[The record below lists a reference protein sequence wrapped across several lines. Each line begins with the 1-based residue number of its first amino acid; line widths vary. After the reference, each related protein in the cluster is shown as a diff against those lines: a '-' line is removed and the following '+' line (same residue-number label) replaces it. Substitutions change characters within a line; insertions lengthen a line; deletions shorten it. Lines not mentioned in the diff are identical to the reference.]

1 MQPADRPVPTNAG
14 PGGQRGDEPLSIA
27 YLTYR
32 GKPHVG
38 GQGVYTRHLTK
49 ALVDLGHHVEVLSGQ
64 PYPVLDERVPLHDLP
79 SLDIYNDYFPM
90 RMPGVWELKTVGDW
104 VEVGAF
110 MGGTFPEPLAFSVRA
125 AQYLRTRVNQFDLVQ
140 DNQCL
145 GYGLLAMQRMGLPVL
160 ATIHHPITVD
170 RRLEMEHSETT
181 RQRLSKARWYAFTKM
196 QTRVASRM
204 SRVIT
209 VSKNS
214 FEDIHT
220 DHQVPRE
227 RMHVVPVGVDQEMFR
242 PLDDVARI
250 PGRLITTASADV
262 TMKGLKYLLEAL
274 AKLRTERELSLVIIG
289 RKKEGGVSA
298 RTIDELGLGDCVE
311 FVTGVPE
318 ERIIELYSEAEVAVV
333 PSLYEGF
340 SLPAIEAMSCGVPLV
355 STTGGALPEV
365 VGADNETALLVPPGD
380 AEALAARIA
389 TALDDPEL
397 RARIGAAGRQRV
409 IDRWTWRHTA
419 VGTIEHYRALL
430 AETSHIQ
437 SRRPGGALAAP
448 RYRAA
453 AHAEHLTGAGPDAS
467 EVG

>member
-1 MQPADRPVPTNAG
+1 MRPDPRSSST
-14 PGGQRGDEPLSIA
+14 GGGSSATAALVRGDEPLHIA

-49 ALVDLGHHVEVLSGQ
+49 ALVDLGHHVEVLGGQ
-64 PYPVLDERVPLHDLP
+64 PFPVLDPRVPLHELP

-90 RMPGVWELKTVGDW
+90 RMPGVWELKTMGDW

-110 MGGTFPEPLAFSVRA
+110 MAGTFPEPLAFSVRA
-125 AQYLRTRVNQFDLVQ
+125 AQHLRTRVNDFDLVQ

-170 RRLEMEHSETT
+170 RRLEMEHSETSW
-181 RQRLSKARWYAFTKM
+181 QRFSKARWYNFTKM

-209 VSKNS
+209 VSQNS

-220 DHQVPRE
+220 DHQVPRD
-227 RMHVVPVGVDQEMFR
+227 RMHVVPVGVDQELFR
-242 PLDDVARI
+242 PLDHVARV

-274 AKLRTERELSLVIIG
+274 AKLRTEREVSLVVIG

-298 RTIDELGLGDCVE
+298 RTIDELGLGDCVT

-355 STTGGALPEV
+355 ATTGGALPEV
-365 VGADNETALLVPPGD
+365 VGADNETALTVPPGD
-380 AEALAARIA
+380 SEALAARIA

-419 VGTIEHYRALL
+419 IGTLEHYRALL
-430 AETSHIQ
+430 AETVDIQ
-437 SRRPGGALAAP
+437 RRRPGGVTAAP
-448 RYRAA
+448 RF
-453 AHAEHLTGAGPDAS
+453 AHAASAGTGVGPSRA
-467 EVG
+467 

>member
-1 MQPADRPVPTNAG
+1 MRPDPRPSATGEGSRSHEALV
-14 PGGQRGDEPLSIA
+14 RGDEPLSVA

-38 GQGVYTRHLTK
+38 GQGVYTRHLTR
-49 ALVDLGHHVEVLSGQ
+49 ALVDLGHHVEVLGGQ
-64 PYPVLDERVPLHDLP
+64 PYPVLDERVPLQELA
-79 SLDIYNDYFPM
+79 SLDIYNDHFPM
-90 RMPGVWELKTVGDW
+90 RMPGVWELKTLGDW

-125 AQYLRTRVNQFDLVQ
+125 AQHLRHRVNDFDLVQ

-145 GYGLLAMQRMGLPVL
+145 GYGLLAVQRMGLPVL

-170 RRLEMEHSETT
+170 RRLEMEHAETAW
-181 RQRLSKARWYAFTKM
+181 QRFSKSRWYAFTRM

-209 VSKNS
+209 VSQNS

-220 DHQVPRE
+220 DHQVPKE
-227 RMHVVPVGVDQEMFR
+227 RMHVVPVGVDQDLFR
-242 PLDDVARI
+242 PLDTVARV

-274 AKLRTERELSLVIIG
+274 AKLRTEREVSLVVIG
-289 RKKEGGVSA
+289 RKKEGGPSA
-298 RTIDELGLGDCVE
+298 RIIDELGLGDCVT

-355 STTGGALPEV
+355 ATTGGALPEV

-380 AEALAARIA
+380 SGALAARLA
-389 TALDDPEL
+389 TALDDAEL

-419 VGTIEHYRALL
+419 LGTIEHYRALL
-430 AETSHIQ
+430 AETADIQ
-437 SRRPGGALAAP
+437 RRRPGGITAAP
-448 RYRAA
+448 RFAHHRA
-453 AHAEHLTGAGPDAS
+453 GGR
-467 EVG
+467 